1 MWGSHQDKSPV
12 ASLAED
18 LIDDRG
24 LLERFW
30 IGSDVP
36 SPAHGEQ
43 QDVAPSHEAGIAL
56 VPLRRE
62 ARREQKNSD
71 HERKHC
77 LHVLQ
82 TCWSVVAVGAQGR
95 NEGPVLPHRSLKSD
109 ACPSKG

>member
-43 QDVAPSHEAGIAL
+43 QETEGDHPRL
-56 VPLRRE
+56 TRDRRRL
-62 ARREQKNSD
+62 AKNA
-71 HERKHC
+71 
-77 LHVLQ
+77 
-82 TCWSVVAVGAQGR
+82 AVQLTA
-95 NEGPVLPHRSLKSD
+95 NHHLI
-109 ACPSKG
+109 